1 MIEDLIKKINSLEK
15 SVNLLLDLHLQ
26 QSNNLTTYNDVAKF
40 LGKTRKTVY
49 NYIKEEKLLL
59 NEHYHRDDNNKIVFI
74 PSAIIEFKSGV
85 KTVDTEVVKKQ
96 LEDNQP
102 KRVNNPI
109 VNSLLQG
116 VA

>member
-59 NEHYHRDDNNKIVFI
+59 NEHYYRDDNNKIVFI

-85 KTVDTEVVKKQ
+85 KAVDTEVVKKQ